1 MFVLNAYFCRE
12 LRFVAILRFLLRIT
26 GVDSDF
32 TQNFWG
38 KNWRLKSLLTV
49 LLMFHFLT
57 WNRYMR
63 VSDHDLSMISIRF
76 PAFVQQTYLATSLV
90 ITLSRF
96 SQKFHVGQ
104 TIRSIFA
111 ESAYLFILHHVFGE
125 ASVSSDG
132 VCNKCDFDCYK
143 CVSSSNVLSAWRSLP
158 STAPNR
164 APGS

>member
-1 MFVLNAYFCRE
+1 
-12 LRFVAILRFLLRIT
+12 
-26 GVDSDF
+26 
-32 TQNFWG
+32 
-38 KNWRLKSLLTV
+38 
-49 LLMFHFLT
+49 
-57 WNRYMR
+57 
-63 VSDHDLSMISIRF
+63 MISIRF

-143 CVSSSNVLSAWRSLP
+143 CVSSSNVLSAIALSAHKCCYPGPRKFNIDAVTKLREASNSMRS
-158 STAPNR
+158 A
-164 APGS
+164 